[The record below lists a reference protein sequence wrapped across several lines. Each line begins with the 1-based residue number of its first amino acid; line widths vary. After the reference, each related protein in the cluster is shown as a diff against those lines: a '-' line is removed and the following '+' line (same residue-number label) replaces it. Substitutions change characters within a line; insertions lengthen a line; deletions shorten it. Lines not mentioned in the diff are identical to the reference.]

1 MEVLLVLVQGSLE
14 ALCSVVSLVVVIMGV
29 VEEKDK
35 LMAQTPSSWV
45 LSWEDQEEAATVVGG
60 EDKHQEKINLGQD
73 SSGWRICLEEG
84 TITAV
89 IVPQHT
95 TTTIMDTTV
104 GTTTGITTDT
114 TTDTTVGL
122 ILEVVDTTVD
132 TTLPTGVSVTTD

>member
-1 MEVLLVLVQGSLE
+1 MDLVQGFLE
-14 ALCSVVSLVVVIMGV
+14 VLSLVGFLEVAIIMV
-29 VEEKDK
+29 VEEGKDK
-35 LMAQTPSSWV
+35 LMVQTPSSLV
-45 LSWEDQEEAATVVGG
+45 PSWEDQEDATVGGG

-104 GTTTGITTDT
+104 GTTMVITMGTIMGT
-114 TTDTTVGL
+114 MVEGAGPTL
-122 ILEVVDTTVD
+122 VD
-132 TTLPTGVSVTTD
+132 VSVTTD

>member
-29 VEEKDK
+29 VEEKGR

-60 EDKHQEKINLGQD
+60 EDKHQEKINQEQD

-104 GTTTGITTDT
+104 GTTMVITMGTIMGT
-114 TTDTTVGL
+114 MVEGAGPTL
-122 ILEVVDTTVD
+122 VD
-132 TTLPTGVSVTTD
+132 VSVTTD